1 MRSMLST
8 QRRFSPSVLTLLLA
22 ATFAVSSQAYA
33 SDLAHP
39 KDMNSVSITLERT
52 ACFGRCPVYTV
63 NLNGSGQVI
72 FKGDAYVDIPGEQK
86 SHVDP
91 GNVLMLL
98 KSFDHI
104 HFFSLADHYEG
115 SCTDLPSEIISLS
128 IDGRSKKISVYFCH
142 DKRSGPEVD
151 LLKLAHEIDTV
162 TGTNGRI
169 SCDENCLK
177 ELIHNGFDVNSKDR
191 NQDSLLMLAVRK
203 RDSGS
208 FQLLLN
214 AGADVNAANDSGDT
228 ALMLAVQNNE
238 PEMVSAL
245 LAHKAHPK
253 VKNKAGKTALQMAG
267 TPELKKLLV
276 QTRTK

>member
-1 MRSMLST
+1 M
-8 QRRFSPSVLTLLLA
+8 LLLIVFFIA
-22 ATFAVSSQAYA
+22 CGPAHA

-39 KDMNSVSITLERT
+39 KDLNSVSITLERT

-63 NLNGSGQVI
+63 SLNGSGQVVY
-72 FKGDAYVDIPGEQK
+72 KGDDNVDLPGEQK
-86 SHVDP
+86 SQIDP

-104 HFFSLADHYEG
+104 HFFSLADHYQG

-128 IDGRSKKISVYFCH
+128 IDGRSKKINVYFCH

-162 TGTNGRI
+162 TGTSGRI
-169 SCDENCLK
+169 SCDQICLT
-177 ELIHNGFDVNSKDR
+177 ELIHNGLDVNSKDHSR
-191 NQDSLLMLAVRK
+191 DTLLMLAVRK
-203 RDSGS
+203 RDLGS
-208 FQLLLN
+208 FRLLLN

-238 PEMVSAL
+238 PDMVSEL
-245 LAHKAHPK
+245 LAHKAHSK
-253 VKNKAGKTALQMAG
+253 AKNKAGMTALQMAG
-267 TPELKKLLV
+267 TPELKKLLG
-276 QTRTK
+276 QTRAK